1 MPSTPSE
8 LYGLIDGNNFYV
20 SCERVFNPKLENKP
34 VVVLSN
40 NDGCVVARSQEA
52 KDLGIKMGVP
62 WFQVR
67 HLERKGL
74 IALSSNYAL
83 YADMSARMMS
93 VMGQYSPRQE
103 VYSIDES
110 FLLFEGFGSWN
121 LQEHLHRLRAQVRQW
136 VGIPVCGG
144 LGSTK
149 TRAKLAN
156 RLAKREPEFG
166 GVCHLESMNL
176 REQARYLSR
185 VGVGDVWG
193 VGRRTTEK
201 LAALNI
207 RTALDL
213 LKAPPD
219 FIRLR
224 FGVALERTVREL
236 NGLAC
241 FGLEDE
247 PAPRQQ
253 IVSSRSFGQRV
264 TELSE
269 LRESVLSYMAR
280 AGEKLRRQ
288 NSVCAVVGV
297 FLRTNA
303 FAPEEP
309 QYHPMATIPLPS
321 PAQDSFTLA
330 KAAIRGLESIYRKGY
345 RYQKAGVMLMEL
357 SPASQGQ
364 YGLFPEENGD
374 RVTLSRLSDRIN
386 DRMGRDT
393 LRLAGSLETGGW
405 RMRRG
410 AASPAYTTSWR
421 ELPLASS

>member
-20 SCERVFNPKLENKP
+20 SCERVFNPRLENKA

-52 KDLGIKMGVP
+52 KALGIKMAVP

-83 YADMSARMMS
+83 YADMSARMMG
-93 VMGQYSPRQE
+93 VIGQYSPRQE

-110 FLLFEGFGSWN
+110 FLLFEGFGQWD
-121 LQEHLHRLRAQVRQW
+121 LAEHLYRLRAQVKQW

-156 RLAKREPEFG
+156 RLAKKLPQFD
-166 GVCHLESMNL
+166 GVCNLEAVDQ
-176 REQARYLSR
+176 ERYLSQ
-185 VGVGDVWG
+185 VEVGDVWG
-193 VGRRTTEK
+193 VGYRTAEK
-201 LAALNI
+201 LAVLNI
-207 RTALDL
+207 RSAWDL

-219 FIRLR
+219 FIRMR
-224 FGVALERTVREL
+224 FGVTLERTVREL
-236 NGLAC
+236 NGLPC

-253 IVSSRSFGQRV
+253 IISSRSFGQRV
-264 TELSE
+264 TELAD
-269 LRESVLSYMAR
+269 LREAVLSYVAR

-303 FAPEEP
+303 FVPEEP
-309 QYHPMATIPLPS
+309 QYHPIASLPLPS

-330 KAAIRGLESIYRKGY
+330 KAAIRGLESIYRPGY

-364 YGLFPEENGD
+364 YGLFPEEAED

-393 LRLAGSLETGGW
+393 LRLAGSLETGNW

-410 AASPAYTTSWR
+410 AVSPAFTTNWR
-421 ELPLASS
+421 EVATVSA